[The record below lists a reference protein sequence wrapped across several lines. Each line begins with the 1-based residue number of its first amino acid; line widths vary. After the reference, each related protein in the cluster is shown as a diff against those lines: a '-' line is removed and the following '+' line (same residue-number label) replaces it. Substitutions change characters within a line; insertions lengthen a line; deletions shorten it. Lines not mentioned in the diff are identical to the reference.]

1 MKTETSRPM
10 VRRATVFL
18 PALAC
23 LLAAGC
29 GGGNDDG
36 PADAG
41 GNQAPAPTVATAK
54 SCDAQAFADLKL
66 ENAQL
71 KSASL
76 VTGGSYTPQGS
87 QTALTGL
94 PASFCRLTGTATP
107 SSDSLINFEIWV
119 PTGAAWNGKLVTTGN
134 GGYSPNLN

>member
-1 MKTETSRPM
+1 MTM
-10 VRRATVFL
+10 ARRM
-18 PALAC
+18 PAEP
-23 LLAAGC
+23 
-29 GGGNDDG
+29 G
-36 PADAG
+36 PGADRG
-41 GNQAPAPTVATAK
+41 SGK

-134 GGYSPNLN
+134 GGYSPNLNYGDMAMRSGRAMRLPAAIPGTSRRTPTT